1 MDAGRIHP
9 LYPRRQPIGAASSDK
24 EVAIN
29 NVVEI
34 EIKYYEK
41 VGLLFIIHDIFPD
54 NCNHTRI

>member
-1 MDAGRIHP
+1 MKKNII
-9 LYPRRQPIGAASSDK
+9 IGLLLILVLSGSDK
-24 EVAIN
+24 EVAII